1 MRDKKHDTPLIPW
14 CLSHLHKWFS
24 GNQVTVQKKCHYVT
38 QEINLNKIF
47 MCIISAYSLPANIAI
62 KMATESRTNPIPQ
75 QIHLLQDCDRLL
87 SLVTYSFSP
96 LQTQQD
102 SVFRTAQGGTADRA
116 HLHWTVDQTLMSI
129 CQVIRLE
136 HERLMEQHPW
146 YCIQIPPDG
155 QPHPSVLYIQK
166 KNTSVTCKSMKM
178 AIHFVGKI
186 NTSFI

>member
-1 MRDKKHDTPLIPW
+1 MRDKKHDTPLVPW

-38 QEINLNKIF
+38 QEIDLNKIF
-47 MCIISAYSLPANIAI
+47 MCITSAYSLPANMAI

-102 SVFRTAQGGTADRA
+102 SVFRTAQRTEHTCTAQRTR
-116 HLHWTVDQTLMSI
+116 HWWASARLYVSNMRDWWNSIPDTVYRS
-129 CQVIRLE
+129 
-136 HERLMEQHPW
+136 H
-146 YCIQIPPDG
+146 
-155 QPHPSVLYIQK
+155 
-166 KNTSVTCKSMKM
+166 
-178 AIHFVGKI
+178 
-186 NTSFI
+186 